1 MASTY
6 TVNNAIEKIGTGDQ
20 SGTWGTTTNT
30 NLELIGEALGF
41 GTEAITTNAD
51 THDRAINGVG
61 TITLSGATHALTTSD
76 GAASDGHYKV
86 LVFAGSISETNTVTI
101 GPNTQDKLYFI
112 KNGTGQSIIIKQG
125 SGSTVT
131 VTTGK
136 TAIVYADGAGSGA
149 AVASI
154 EPSFTDDVTMKTS
167 DGALLTLQTSEATVV
182 ADDVLGVLQFQA
194 PDETGTDA
202 IIVSASIAAVAED
215 TFAADNNKTKL
226 SFRTG
231 ASEVAA
237 EKMALDN
244 GGDLKIVT
252 DGKGINFGADSE
264 ITLTHVHNSGLTLT
278 NTVNGT
284 DDSPVAL
291 NLKSEEDAIVA
302 DDVIGKI
309 TFTAGDSDDSDA
321 VAIAAAIEAVA
332 EDTFA
337 ADNNATKLSFKTGA
351 SEAATE
357 KMALSSAGV
366 LSILADGSGTSS
378 NSIVLGAGSDLQ
390 IFHDGSNSYIN
401 ETGTG
406 SLILKGSSVALQS
419 SGGETMVNAATDG
432 AVTLYYDNAIKL
444 TTVTGGVTVNG
455 TLTATT
461 VTETSDERLKS
472 DIKIIENGLD
482 KVMNMR
488 GVRFTRDN
496 EPHIGVIAQEV
507 EKIIPEVVTDGD
519 YKSVAYGNMVGVL
532 IEAVKDLKKEL
543 DEHKKG
549 CTCGSNN

>member
-6 TVNNAIEKIGTGDQ
+6 TLNNGLEKIGTGDQ

-30 NLELIGEALGF
+30 NFDI
-41 GTEAITTNAD
+41 IDRTT
-51 THDRAINGVG
+51 NGVG
-61 TITLSGATHALTTSD
+61 AISLSGTTHALTTTD

-86 LVFAGSISETNTVTI
+86 LVFGGSISATNTITI
-101 GPNTQDKLYFI
+101 GPNDQDKLYFI

-125 SGSTVT
+125 SGATVT
-131 VTTGK
+131 ITTGK

-194 PDETGTDA
+194 PDEADGTDG
-202 IIVSASIAAVAED
+202 IIVSAAIAAVAED

-244 GGDLKIVT
+244 GGDLKILT
-252 DGKGINFGADSE
+252 DGASLFFGADSE
-264 ITLTHVHNSGLTLT
+264 IELRH
-278 NTVNGT
+278 
-284 DDSPVAL
+284 
-291 NLKSEEDAIVA
+291 VA
-302 DDVIGKI
+302 DDGLILKHVGTGDGKEPSL
-309 TFTAGDSDDSDA
+309 TFQAGDDD
-321 VAIAAAIEAVA
+321 IAADDVLGAIYFQAPDEGAGTDAILVAAGIEAIS
-332 EDTFA
+332 EGDFA
-337 ADNNATKLSFKTGA
+337 ADNNATKLSFKTAA
-351 SEAATE
+351 SEAASE
-357 KMALSSAGV
+357 KMSLSSAGV
-366 LSILADGSGTSS
+366 LSIPADGSTTTNG
-378 NSIVLGAGSDLQ
+378 IHVGASADLK
-390 IFHDGSNSYIN
+390 IYHDGSNSYVDD
-401 ETGTG
+401 TGQG
-406 SLILKGSSVALQS
+406 GLILNGSTVLLYH
-419 SGGETMVNAATDG
+419 GGATR
-432 AVTLYYDNAIKL
+432 L
-444 TTVTGGVTVNG
+444 TTTSGGVTVTG
-455 TLTATT
+455 T

-488 GVRFTRDN
+488 GVSFTRDN
-496 EPHIGVIAQEV
+496 EQHIGVIAQEV
-507 EKIIPEVVTDGD
+507 EKIIPEVVTDGE